1 MIINLI
7 PHPLRIYE
15 IDTPERIPERI
26 PDVLSAPVRII
37 YPARDNPVRLVQN
50 SLGTQSLAIPVPVE
64 LVEYG
69 YVNNLPSPIEG
80 TRYIVPLVVAL
91 ACKRDDLLAPY
102 MEVRNDEGTVV
113 GCRMLQQIC

>member
-1 MIINLI
+1 MNIVNLT

-15 IDTPERIPERI
+15 IDTPDRI
-26 PDVLSAPVRII
+26 PDAASAPLLRV
-37 YPARDNPVRLVQN
+37 YPACENPVRLVQN
-50 SLGTQSLAIPVPVE
+50 SLGTQSLSVPIE

-69 YVNNLPSPIEG
+69 YVNNLPPRVEDTS
-80 TRYIVPLVVAL
+80 YIVPLVVAL

-102 MEVRNDEGTVV
+102 LEVRNDEGTVI